1 MLRSLSYHPSFSVNF
16 FILSI
21 HIMQKNGTL
30 YLSYQYVQ
38 IILGNYLLVVC
49 YGKDLVYKAKKSNAM
64 NIIMPKFNLSKIEK
78 ISFIT
83 NVYFFYKVDDEM

>member
-1 MLRSLSYHPSFSVNF
+1 
-16 FILSI
+16 
-21 HIMQKNGTL
+21 MQKNGTL

-38 IILGNYLLVVC
+38 IILGNYLLVVY

-83 NVYFFYKVDDEM
+83 NVYFFYKVDDEI